1 MSLRKEISI
10 RSLVLIPMFSILIA
24 VCAWIAIPTVIPFSM
39 QTFAV
44 FLALNFLGSRNGI
57 WAIAV
62 YLLMGLIGVPVF
74 ANGTSGISVLL
85 GPTGGY
91 MIGWFFS
98 GWVMGMI
105 EKWLG
110 RDIRVQALAMLCGLL
125 VCYLF
130 GTAWFMAVYAVTS
143 GPIGLWLA
151 LCWCVFP
158 FVIPDLVKLGL
169 ALFIS
174 QRLRKFKWMP

>member
-1 MSLRKEISI
+1 
-10 RSLVLIPMFSILIA
+10 MFSILIA

-130 GTAWFMAVYAVTS
+130 GTAWFMTVYTRES
-143 GPIGLWLA
+143 GAIGLMTA
-151 LCWCVFP
+151 LGWCVLP
-158 FVIPDLVKLGL
+158 YIIPDAVKIAVAVILCR
-169 ALFIS
+169 
-174 QRLRKFKWMP
+174 RLRPVLTGMQAR

>member
-1 MSLRKEISI
+1 
-10 RSLVLIPMFSILIA
+10 
-24 VCAWIAIPTVIPFSM
+24 
-39 QTFAV
+39 
-44 FLALNFLGSRNGI
+44 
-57 WAIAV
+57 
-62 YLLMGLIGVPVF
+62 
-74 ANGTSGISVLL
+74 
-85 GPTGGY
+85 
-91 MIGWFFS
+91 
-98 GWVMGMI
+98 MGMI

-158 FVIPDLVKLGL
+158 FMIPDLVKLGL

>member
-44 FLALNFLGSRNGI
+44 FLALNFLGGRNGI

-91 MIGWFFS
+91 MIG
-98 GWVMGMI
+98 
-105 EKWLG
+105 
-110 RDIRVQALAMLCGLL
+110 
-125 VCYLF
+125 
-130 GTAWFMAVYAVTS
+130 
-143 GPIGLWLA
+143 
-151 LCWCVFP
+151 
-158 FVIPDLVKLGL
+158 
-169 ALFIS
+169 
-174 QRLRKFKWMP
+174 